1 MRQARGEGMRQAQL
15 DLFDE
20 RPTPKGDRFGHLFDV
35 EVDGYMWRSMY
46 RAPDKYEPQER
57 MALYRG
63 LISEEGKYYPV
74 SGCHIV
80 GMPYTTDMDEAIRN
94 IRTGEAWI
102 NAGRTDYGGVQ
113 IEDCLELCEETT

>member
-1 MRQARGEGMRQAQL
+1 MRQAQL

-35 EVDGYMWRSMY
+35 EVDGYMWRAVYNS
-46 RAPDKYEPQER
+46 PHKYEPEER
-57 MALYRG
+57 MDVYRG
-63 LISEEGKYYPV
+63 KINPDGTYHPASN
-74 SGCHIV
+74 CHLV
-80 GMPYTTDMDEAIRN
+80 HMPYTTDMDEAIRN

-102 NAGRTDYGGVQ
+102 NAGKTDYGGVC

>member
-1 MRQARGEGMRQAQL
+1 MRQAQL

-20 RPTPKGDRFGHLFDV
+20 SPTPKGDRFGHLFDV
-35 EVDGYMWRSMY
+35 EVDGYIWRAVY
-46 RAPDKYEPQER
+46 HAPDKYEPQER

-74 SGCHIV
+74 SACHIV

-113 IEDCLELCEETT
+113 IEDCMELCEADI